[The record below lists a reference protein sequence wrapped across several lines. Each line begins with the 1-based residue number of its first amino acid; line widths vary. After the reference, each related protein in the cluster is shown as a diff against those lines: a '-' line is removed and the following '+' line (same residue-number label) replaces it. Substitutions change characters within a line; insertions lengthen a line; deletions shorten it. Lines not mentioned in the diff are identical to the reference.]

1 VASKSTNANKSVS
14 IVGICGSLRP
24 GSYSR
29 LALDIAL
36 SGAQEAGAVT
46 RVLDLLR
53 YDLVFCTGTEDNS
66 SYPEGV
72 ARLRTEVREARGI
85 ILATPN
91 YHGTFSGVLKNALDL
106 MSKDEFEGKVVGLVG
121 VSGGRMGG
129 AATLN
134 SLRAIGHALN
144 SWVVPQEAWVLEAW
158 KAFDKNGRLI
168 GHEHEARLKEVGRQV
183 TRLVYLSQS
192 PEVIE
197 ALRLWEG
204 AAADE
209 EGSNRT

>member
-1 VASKSTNANKSVS
+1 VTSKSTNTNESIS

-46 RVLDLLR
+46 RVIDLLK
-53 YDLVFCTGTEDNS
+53 YDLVFCTGTENDSN
-66 SYPEGV
+66 YPEGV
-72 ARLRTEVREARGI
+72 LRLRKEVRAARGI

-106 MSKDEFEGKVVGLVG
+106 MSKDEFEGRVVGLVG

-129 AATLN
+129 ATTLN
-134 SLRAIGHALN
+134 SLRAIGRALN

-158 KAFDKNGRLI
+158 KAFDKDGRLVK
-168 GHEHEARLKEVGRQV
+168 HEYEARLKEVGRQV
-183 TRLVYLSQS
+183 TRLAYLSQS
-192 PEVIE
+192 PEVLE

-204 AAADE
+204 ASSE
-209 EGSNRT
+209 ESSGRS